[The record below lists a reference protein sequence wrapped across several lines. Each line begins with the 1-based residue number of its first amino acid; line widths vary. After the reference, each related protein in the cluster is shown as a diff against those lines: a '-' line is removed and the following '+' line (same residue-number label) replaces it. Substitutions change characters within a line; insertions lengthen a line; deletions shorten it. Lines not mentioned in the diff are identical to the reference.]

1 MTAPDASPAPAAP
14 PRPEQPG
21 LDGLPEMDR
30 ERVREALRF
39 FHGLEEQPP
48 VSDELKRRVAS
59 ELGATREDDG
69 AS

>member
-1 MTAPDASPAPAAP
+1 MSAADASPAPAAP

-21 LDGLPEMDR
+21 LDDVPEADR

-39 FHGLEEQPP
+39 FHGLEDQPL
-48 VSDELKRRVAS
+48 VSDELQRRVAS
-59 ELGATREDDG
+59 ELGATREDGG